1 MGKTKRGKG
10 TKLMARADRSSLPLA
25 VHAASASPHEVT
37 LVEATL
43 AASSLGE
50 ERERLIGTG
59 PTTLTR
65 WTQTSKKSG
74 A

>member
-1 MGKTKRGKG
+1 VGKTKRGKG

-50 ERERLIGTG
+50 EPERLIGTG